1 LTLTTG
7 FLLIQ
12 RSHDEIQVEFRGA
25 DDFASV
31 KAKFRVEDFQNRLAA
46 LADSERVAMTV

>member
-25 DDFASV
+25 ADFASV